1 MLTVSCLACCRQPA
15 QRSNEIKV
23 RFKTTEDNGMIL
35 FQNKGSSVKADY
47 LALAVVRG
55 RVEFSYNLGK
65 QNEENLFIL
74 RSKVDV
80 TDGQWHTALASR
92 CDNYEYILFMAPHCL
107 RAVSAYKDIRV
118 HSFYHTHVWMHAH
131 ACMHTHTY
139 MHARMHTHTHMHA
152 HTYTCLHAHTYTCLH
167 AHTHTHCKYMQYW
180 WWVGRMRRK
189 KTTDQYSEEKRWFSI
204 EIVVMLLWQKVTVPK
219 LLILIRWYKCNTV
232 EMPFS
237 SNVCISLVWAFI
249 PKTYPA
255 SEG

>member
-23 RFKTTEDNGMIL
+23 RFKTTENNGMIL

-92 CDNYEYILFMAPHCL
+92 CDNYILFMAPHCL
-107 RAVSAYKDIRV
+107 RAGSAYKDLRV
-118 HSFYHTHVWMHAH
+118 HSFYRTHIWMHAH
-131 ACMHTHTY
+131 ACMHTHTC
-139 MHARMHTHTHMHA
+139 MHACTHTHTRT
-152 HTYTCLHAHTYTCLH
+152 HTHT
-167 AHTHTHCKYMQYW
+167 HTHTHCKYMHYW
-180 WWVGRMRRK
+180 
-189 KTTDQYSEEKRWFSI
+189 
-204 EIVVMLLWQKVTVPK
+204 
-219 LLILIRWYKCNTV
+219 
-232 EMPFS
+232 
-237 SNVCISLVWAFI
+237 
-249 PKTYPA
+249 
-255 SEG
+255 

>member
-55 RVEFSYNLGK
+55 RMEFSYNLGK

-92 CDNYEYILFMAPHCL
+92 YDNYEYILFMAPHCL
-107 RAVSAYKDIRV
+107 RAGSAYKDIRV
-118 HSFYHTHVWMHAH
+118 DSFYHTHVWMHAH
-131 ACMHTHTY
+131 AHI
-139 MHARMHTHTHMHA
+139 HACTHTHMHA
-152 HTYTCLHAHTYTCLH
+152 HTYTCLHAHT
-167 AHTHTHCKYMQYW
+167 HTHTHCKCMHYW
-180 WWVGRMRRK
+180 
-189 KTTDQYSEEKRWFSI
+189 
-204 EIVVMLLWQKVTVPK
+204 
-219 LLILIRWYKCNTV
+219 
-232 EMPFS
+232 
-237 SNVCISLVWAFI
+237 
-249 PKTYPA
+249 
-255 SEG
+255 